1 MLENDYKTS
10 LCIFSALI
18 KTISNCGAG
27 AVQNG
32 IEDDVEKGFEEDDS
46 SMRMSSRPLGQ
57 LVPTVRLEPAGTDES
72 GDSSPGFSKMMVCIY
87 QIMMIMMMMMMMMMM
102 VSMHAISCSRTKVAT
117 ISVDSLSDDR
127 SEKASVEGRPK
138 MTKLKLKKGITMD
151 SGAGNNV
158 MPRRMVVK
166 KSEIRE
172 SEGSRRGVHYVA
184 ANDGRIPN
192 EGEYDLKFSTVE
204 GQDQC
209 LTFQIAEV
217 NKALCAVSNLVDNG
231 YRIVFDKN
239 MKSDQD
245 TSHMIHKETGVTT
258 RFRRT
263 RNVWVLDAFIDCE
276 NNNKDESFHRRG

>member
-1 MLENDYKTS
+1 
-10 LCIFSALI
+10 
-18 KTISNCGAG
+18 
-27 AVQNG
+27 
-32 IEDDVEKGFEEDDS
+32 
-46 SMRMSSRPLGQ
+46 
-57 LVPTVRLEPAGTDES
+57 
-72 GDSSPGFSKMMVCIY
+72 
-87 QIMMIMMMMMMMMMM
+87 MIMMMMM
-102 VSMHAISCSRTKVAT
+102 VSMHVISCSRTKVET

-127 SEKASVEGRPK
+127 SEKAPVERRSK
-138 MTKLKLKKGITMD
+138 LTKLKLKKGITMD

-158 MPRRMVVK
+158 MPRRMVMK

-192 EGEYDLKFSTVE
+192 EGEYEVKFSTAE

>member
-1 MLENDYKTS
+1 
-10 LCIFSALI
+10 
-18 KTISNCGAG
+18 
-27 AVQNG
+27 
-32 IEDDVEKGFEEDDS
+32 
-46 SMRMSSRPLGQ
+46 
-57 LVPTVRLEPAGTDES
+57 
-72 GDSSPGFSKMMVCIY
+72 
-87 QIMMIMMMMMMMMMM
+87 MMIMMMMMM
-102 VSMHAISCSRTKVAT
+102 VSMHVISCSRTKVET

-127 SEKASVEGRPK
+127 SEKVSVERRSK
-138 MTKLKLKKGITMD
+138 LTKLKLKKGITMD

-158 MPRRMVVK
+158 MPRRMVMK

-245 TSHMIHKETGVTT
+245 TSHMIHKEIGVTT

-276 NNNKDESFHRRG
+276 NNIKDESFHMRG

>member
-1 MLENDYKTS
+1 
-10 LCIFSALI
+10 
-18 KTISNCGAG
+18 
-27 AVQNG
+27 
-32 IEDDVEKGFEEDDS
+32 
-46 SMRMSSRPLGQ
+46 
-57 LVPTVRLEPAGTDES
+57 
-72 GDSSPGFSKMMVCIY
+72 
-87 QIMMIMMMMMMMMMM
+87 MMIMMMMM
-102 VSMHAISCSRTKVAT
+102 VSMHVISCSRTKVET

-127 SEKASVEGRPK
+127 SEKAPVERRSK
-138 MTKLKLKKGITMD
+138 LTKLKLKKGITMD

-158 MPRRMVVK
+158 MPRRMVMK

>member
-1 MLENDYKTS
+1 
-10 LCIFSALI
+10 
-18 KTISNCGAG
+18 
-27 AVQNG
+27 
-32 IEDDVEKGFEEDDS
+32 
-46 SMRMSSRPLGQ
+46 
-57 LVPTVRLEPAGTDES
+57 
-72 GDSSPGFSKMMVCIY
+72 
-87 QIMMIMMMMMMMMMM
+87 MIIMMMMMMMMM
-102 VSMHAISCSRTKVAT
+102 VSMHAISCSRTKVET